1 MRAIFVWRGPPFYDR
16 AAVGPSEIA
25 AVVRRFLAAHL
36 FELGGT
42 QVTVA
47 TLITST
53 TIVIATFV
61 LSGLARNLVKRA
73 FARRGVADQGTYAVV
88 IRLMNYAFIV
98 TGLSVAL
105 QTAGIELGALFTA
118 GAVFAIGF
126 GFAMQNIAQNF
137 VAGVILLLER
147 AIKPGDVIE
156 VEGDVVRVVDMGIR
170 ATVVRTRL
178 DEDMIVPNSTLVQGI
193 VKNYT
198 LTDPY
203 YRLHADVGVSY
214 DSDLHQVV
222 ETLREVARKIEW
234 RVPGKE
240 PLVLLTKFG
249 SSSVDFEVSVWCDDP
264 WKSRVALS
272 DLYLAVWW
280 AFREKDIT
288 ISFPQVDVHLD
299 RPVTEALARL
309 AS

>member
-1 MRAIFVWRGPPFYDR
+1 MGFA
-16 AAVGPSEIA
+16 EIA
-25 AVVRRFLAAHL
+25 GLVRRFLAAHL
-36 FELGGT
+36 FEIGGT
-42 QVTVA
+42 QITIA
-47 TLITST
+47 TLLTSVS
-53 TIVIATFV
+53 IVVATFV
-61 LSGLARNLVKRA
+61 LSSAARGVVKRA
-73 FARRGVADQGTYAVV
+73 FARRGVQDQGTYAVV
-88 IRLMNYAFIV
+88 VRLLHYAFV
-98 TGLSVAL
+98 ALGFSVAL

-156 VEGDVVRVVDMGIR
+156 VEGVVVRVVDMGIR

-178 DEDMIVPNSTLVQGI
+178 DEDMIVPNATLVQGI
-193 VKNYT
+193 VKNFT

-203 YRLHADVGVSY
+203 YRLHAEVGVAY
-214 DSDLHQVV
+214 ESDLHLVV
-222 ETLREVARKIEW
+222 DTLREVARKVEW
-234 RVPGKE
+234 RVTGKE

-264 WKSRVALS
+264 WKARIALS
-272 DLYLAVWW
+272 ELYLAVWW
-280 AFREKDIT
+280 AFRAKNIV
-288 ISFPQVDVHLD
+288 IAFPQVDVHLD
-299 RPVTEALARL
+299 RPVSEALARL